1 MENMVAIASQLTDE
15 STEAPKIDVAH
26 IYLQAVGVEPKKRRV
41 YGLGTHASTFYPDS
55 VSSSSS
61 AFSHYNTLFDERLRE
76 ELQEIQENLHRKNE
90 EIQQKNEEMQKQI
103 EEMKK
108 KEEERLKREDA
119 MQQKILHMEQIMCK
133 LAQTSSIYQPPVE
146 DPSRSPEVTTHT
158 DSE

>member
-61 AFSHYNTLFDERLRE
+61 ASSHYNTLFDERLRE
-76 ELQEIQENLHRKNE
+76 ELQEIQENLHIKNE

-103 EEMKK
+103 EEKKK
-108 KEEERLKREDA
+108 KEEERLKRDDE
-119 MQQKILHMEQIMCK
+119 MQQKILHMEQIMCN

>member
-1 MENMVAIASQLTDE
+1 MVTIASQLTDE

-26 IYLQAVGVEPKKRRV
+26 IYLQVVGVELKKRRV
-41 YGLGTHASTFYPDS
+41 YGLGTHASTFYPDF

-61 AFSHYNTLFDERLRE
+61 ASSHYNTLFDERLRE

-108 KEEERLKREDA
+108 KRRRKTKKRG
-119 MQQKILHMEQIMCK
+119 
-133 LAQTSSIYQPPVE
+133 
-146 DPSRSPEVTTHT
+146 
-158 DSE
+158 

>member
-1 MENMVAIASQLTDE
+1 MVAIASQLTDE
-15 STEAPKIDVAH
+15 STEAPNIDVAH

-61 AFSHYNTLFDERLRE
+61 TSSHYNTLFDERLRK
-76 ELQEIQENLHRKNE
+76 ELQEIEENLHIKNE

-108 KEEERLKREDA
+108 KRRRNTKKRG
-119 MQQKILHMEQIMCK
+119 
-133 LAQTSSIYQPPVE
+133 
-146 DPSRSPEVTTHT
+146 
-158 DSE
+158 

>member
-15 STEAPKIDVAH
+15 STVAPKIDVAH
-26 IYLQAVGVEPKKRRV
+26 IYLQAVGVEPKKQRV

-61 AFSHYNTLFDERLRE
+61 AASHFNTLFDERLRE
-76 ELQEIQENLHRKNE
+76 ELQEIQENLHIKNE

-108 KEEERLKREDA
+108 KKKKKD
-119 MQQKILHMEQIMCK
+119 
-133 LAQTSSIYQPPVE
+133 
-146 DPSRSPEVTTHT
+146 
-158 DSE
+158 

>member
-41 YGLGTHASTFYPDS
+41 YGLGTHASTFYPDF

-61 AFSHYNTLFDERLRE
+61 ASSHYNTLFDKRLRE
-76 ELQEIQENLHRKNE
+76 ELQEIQENLHIKNE

-108 KEEERLKREDA
+108 REEERLKREDE
-119 MQQKILHMEQIMCK
+119 MQ
-133 LAQTSSIYQPPVE
+133 
-146 DPSRSPEVTTHT
+146 
-158 DSE
+158 

>member
-15 STEAPKIDVAH
+15 STEAPKIDVAQ
-26 IYLQAVGVEPKKRRV
+26 IYLQAVEVEPKKRRV

-61 AFSHYNTLFDERLRE
+61 ASSHYNTLFDERLRE

-90 EIQQKNEEMQKQI
+90 EMQQKNEEMQKQI

-108 KEEERLKREDA
+108 KEEERLKREDE

-133 LAQTSSIYQPPVE
+133 LAQTSSIYQPPVQ

>member
-61 AFSHYNTLFDERLRE
+61 ASSHYNTLFDERLRE
-76 ELQEIQENLHRKNE
+76 ELQEIQEICIEKMKRYSRRMMRCKN
-90 EIQQKNEEMQKQI
+90 K
-103 EEMKK
+103 
-108 KEEERLKREDA
+108 LKR
-119 MQQKILHMEQIMCK
+119 
-133 LAQTSSIYQPPVE
+133 
-146 DPSRSPEVTTHT
+146 
-158 DSE
+158 

>member
-1 MENMVAIASQLTDE
+1 MVAIASQLTDE
-15 STEAPKIDVAH
+15 STEAPKIDVAQ

-61 AFSHYNTLFDERLRE
+61 ASSHYNTLFDEQLRE

-90 EIQQKNEEMQKQI
+90 EMQQKNEEMQKQI

-108 KEEERLKREDA
+108 KEEERLKREDE

-133 LAQTSSIYQPPVE
+133 LAQTSSIYQPPVQ

>member
-15 STEAPKIDVAH
+15 STEAPKIDVAQ

-41 YGLGTHASTFYPDS
+41 YGLGTHASTFYPNS

-61 AFSHYNTLFDERLRE
+61 ASSHYNTLFDERLRE

-90 EIQQKNEEMQKQI
+90 EMQQKNEEMQKQI

-108 KEEERLKREDA
+108 KEEERLKREDE

-133 LAQTSSIYQPPVE
+133 LAQTSSIYQPPVQ

-158 DSE
+158 DSK

>member
-15 STEAPKIDVAH
+15 SIEAPKIDVAH

-61 AFSHYNTLFDERLRE
+61 ASSHYNTLFDERLRE
-76 ELQEIQENLHRKNE
+76 ELQEIQENLHIKNE

-108 KEEERLKREDA
+108 KEEERLKKEDE
-119 MQQKILHMEQIMCK
+119 MQ
-133 LAQTSSIYQPPVE
+133 
-146 DPSRSPEVTTHT
+146 
-158 DSE
+158 

>member
-1 MENMVAIASQLTDE
+1 MENMVAIASQLIDE

-26 IYLQAVGVEPKKRRV
+26 IYLHAVGVEPKKRRV

-61 AFSHYNTLFDERLRE
+61 ASSHYNTLFDERLRE

-90 EIQQKNEEMQKQI
+90 EIQQKNEERQKQI

-108 KEEERLKREDA
+108 KRRRKTKKRG
-119 MQQKILHMEQIMCK
+119 
-133 LAQTSSIYQPPVE
+133 
-146 DPSRSPEVTTHT
+146 
-158 DSE
+158 

>member
-15 STEAPKIDVAH
+15 STEAPEIDVAH

-41 YGLGTHASTFYPDS
+41 YGRGTHASTFYPES
-55 VSSSSS
+55 VSSSSYS
-61 AFSHYNTLFDERLRE
+61 SSHYNTLFDERLRE
-76 ELQEIQENLHRKNE
+76 ELQEIQENLHKKNE

-108 KEEERLKREDA
+108 REEERLKRDDE
-119 MQQKILHMEQIMCK
+119 MQQKILQMEQIMCK
-133 LAQTSSIYQPPVE
+133 LAKTSFIYQPSRE
-146 DPSRSPEVTTHT
+146 DPFKSPEVTTHI